1 MIKILQIIK
10 STHRHPINQ
19 ALHSVGAP
27 FYGIG
32 LALIFGHLMGM
43 QTNPVVGI
51 LMFLVAVTMFVTGHR
66 IEGNLSSMAPVLLS
80 RLIMVL
86 LMRRIGSMMNHF
98 NGINQEIKV
107 QEKLQ

>member
-32 LALIFGHLMGM
+32 LALIFGHQMGM

>member
-32 LALIFGHLMGM
+32 LAMIFGHIMGM
-43 QTNPVVGI
+43 KTDPIAGSS
-51 LMFLVAVTMFVTGHR
+51 MFLAAVTMFVLGHR
-66 IEGNLSSMAPVLLS
+66 IEGNLNSMAPILLC
-80 RLIMVL
+80 RWIIVL
-86 LMRRIGSMMNHF
+86 LMRRIGIIKSHF
-98 NGINQEIKV
+98 EGIN
-107 QEKLQ
+107 

>member
-19 ALHSVGAP
+19 ALHSAGAP

-32 LALIFGHLMGM
+32 LAMVFGHLIGM
-43 QTNPVVGI
+43 QTNPVAGSS
-51 LMFLVAVTMFVTGHR
+51 MFLAAVAMFVLGHR

-86 LMRRIGSMMNHF
+86 LMRRISIIRSHLEAM
-98 NGINQEIKV
+98 NQEIKV

>member
-1 MIKILQIIK
+1 MITKILQIIK

-43 QTNPVVGI
+43 QTNPLVGS
-51 LMFLVAVTMFVTGHR
+51 LMFLGAVGMFVAGHR
-66 IEGNLSSMAPVLLS
+66 IEGNLNSMAPVLLS

-86 LMRRIGSMMNHF
+86 LMRRIGNIMSHF
-98 NGINQEIKV
+98 D
-107 QEKLQ
+107 